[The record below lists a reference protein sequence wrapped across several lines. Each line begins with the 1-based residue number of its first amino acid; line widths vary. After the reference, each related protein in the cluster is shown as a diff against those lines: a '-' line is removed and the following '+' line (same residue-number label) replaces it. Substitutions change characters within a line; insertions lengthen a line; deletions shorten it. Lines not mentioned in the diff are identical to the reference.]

1 MSGRHD
7 ATPLPGSWLHRVA
20 RRLLDPNTVRYRIEP
35 AIADL
40 QHEARTS
47 DVHGVKGALLLCRGY
62 AACVVVILVNLLSGG
77 MRMWTPSRTWLAAAA
92 CCTLAAVVLIS
103 ARLALPHFVFGLIS
117 AGLVL
122 PLVEMA
128 VTAGARWSLRRAL
141 ILASAAVPL
150 GYVAG
155 GFVGW
160 AHVPSAWTASL
171 WVTIDAS
178 MNAAKYGGTF
188 EHSAERALDYF
199 LVGGTG
205 GALALAVLAVA
216 GTRIWGGRF
225 GGAPRARSWLFT
237 VSPLL
242 CLLSVPVMLV
252 NPVAGV
258 AICFG
263 VAVVFLSAWGN
274 ESAALPPAA
283 SPSGGNRGRAPTD
296 L

>member
-1 MSGRHD
+1 MSGCHD

-20 RRLLDPNTVRYRIEP
+20 RRLLDPNTVRFRVEP

-40 QHEARTS
+40 QHEARVS
-47 DVHGVKGALLLCRGY
+47 DVRGVKGALLLRRGY
-62 AACVVVILVNLLSGG
+62 AACVVVILVNLLFGG

-92 CCTLAAVVLIS
+92 CCILAAVVLVG
-103 ARLALPHFVFGLIS
+103 ARFAFPHFVFGVIS

-128 VTAGARWSLRRAL
+128 ATAGARWSLRRAL
-141 ILASAAVPL
+141 ILAFAAVPL

-155 GFVGW
+155 GLVGW
-160 AHVPSAWTASL
+160 ARVPAAWTASL

-178 MNAAKYGGTF
+178 MNAAKYGDAF

-205 GALALAVLAVA
+205 GALAFAVLAVV
-216 GTRIWGGRF
+216 GTRIWAGRL
-225 GGAPRARSWLFT
+225 GGALRARSWLFT

-242 CLLSVPVMLV
+242 CLLAVPLMLV

-263 VAVVFLSAWGN
+263 VALVFLSAWWD
-274 ESAALPPAA
+274 ESAALPSATGPT
-283 SPSGGNRGRAPTD
+283 GGNQGQAPTD